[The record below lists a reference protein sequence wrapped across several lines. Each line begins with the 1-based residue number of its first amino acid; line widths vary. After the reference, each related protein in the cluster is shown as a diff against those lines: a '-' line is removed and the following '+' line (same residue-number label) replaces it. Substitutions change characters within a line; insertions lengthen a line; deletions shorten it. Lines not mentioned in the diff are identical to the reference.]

1 MDDLSSA
8 NLSEAKRAL
17 LQKYLHGE
25 LTLKG
30 ARRINARAEQDQSAL
45 RPPSPRGPLRPLSP
59 RLSSADLPVDPPVA
73 LMFEAQADRSPGAI
87 AAVYE
92 NQALTYDALNRKAN
106 QLAHH
111 LRKLGVGPETLVGLA
126 VNRSLDMLI
135 GALGIL
141 KAGGAYVPL
150 DPAFPRER
158 LRFMIDDAR
167 LAFFVTE
174 EEIAAQLDQS
184 DTELVKL
191 DSDSDLI
198 ERESV
203 ENPISNLTSNNLAYL
218 TYTSGSTGQPKGV
231 QIEHRALT
239 NFLCSMRREPG
250 LTAADNLL
258 SVTTLSF
265 DISGLELFLPLIC
278 GASVVIAAR
287 EVTIDGRLLKDLI
300 ATSGATVMQATPA
313 TWRMLIDAGWTGS
326 ERLRVLCGGEALAR
340 DLANDLLTRCGE
352 LWNLYGPTETT
363 IWSSLS
369 KIESITGPIT
379 IGRPIANT
387 YFHVLDE
394 NLNRLPS
401 GETGELHIGGLG
413 LARGYLNRPEL
424 TAERFIADS
433 FADSPNARLYKTGD
447 MARFLPDGS
456 VEFLGRID
464 TQTKVRGFR
473 IELGEIEAALTES
486 GTVAQAV
493 VIMREDQPGDQRLV
507 AYLVAR
513 NGAQLDTR
521 ELRRQIQKQ
530 LPDQMVPSTI
540 VQLDRMPLTSNAKIN
555 RKALP
560 APTEIHI
567 HLTETLVP
575 PRNHTQR
582 SIARIW
588 QEVLKLEEVGIHENF
603 FDLGGNS
610 LLAGSM
616 LARLRDSFQVDLPM
630 RAVFAAPTIAGLA
643 REIDSREPEQLIPA
657 ATTSKSKTCR
667 LSFPQERLWF
677 LDQLNPGS
685 AAFNIPLAARLTEPL
700 DSAVLKRSI
709 EEIVRRHEVLRMTFP
724 TVNGEPRPVVSS
736 ATEVDLVLINLTAFP
751 EAERETRARAI
762 VNDETLRPFDL
773 ANGPLL
779 RTTLVRL
786 AETDHIFLL
795 TMHHIASDGWSMVL
809 FFNELSRL
817 YDAFSRG
824 EPSPLAGLPIQYAD
838 YAGWQRDWLAGEVTQ
853 RQISYW
859 KEKLGG
865 ELPALDLPTDRP
877 RPNLQTFH
885 GARKWLVL
893 TEAQTKAINELCRR
907 ERVTLFMTLLAA
919 FKVLLNRYSGQ
930 EDIIVG
936 APIGARPLT
945 ETENLIGF
953 FLNNLA
959 LRTDLS
965 GNPTFRD
972 ALAQVRQTVLEAFAN
987 QDVPF
992 EKLIEELRPPRNLSR
1007 TPIFQVYF
1015 NLLNFTE
1022 ELSLPG
1028 ANESISFVDAWS
1040 QSEENFSKFDLTF
1053 YAGIDERQLKLAM
1066 VYNVDLFD
1074 EIFIVRMLAH
1084 FESLLESI
1092 LANPD
1097 RAISDFALEKFVGG
1111 SHSHP
1116 ALAGCARKTIHTDN
1130 RFNGFVAPLKPLK
1143 RLIDRTTFERSEI
1156 EQSITSRFEQQVRK
1170 HPANTAIK
1178 GKHYDWS
1185 YAELDCIADRI
1196 GRSLVGL
1203 GPEAERVALLFEHD
1217 APMIAAMLGALKAGK
1232 TYVPLDPNY
1241 PPERLSWILEH
1252 AQAGALL
1259 TNNRNLIAAQR
1270 LVSSGVRLINI
1281 DRLGAVDDEIDLP
1294 ESGPDRL
1301 AYILY
1306 TSGSTGEPKGV
1317 MQNHRNVLHFIRVY
1331 TNNLRI
1337 GSEDRLTLLSS
1348 YCFDASVMDIFGALL
1363 NGATLYPIDIRR
1375 DGLANLAEKINEE
1388 RITIYHS
1395 TPTVYRYF
1403 IETLGSA
1410 PAEGTGDGD
1419 WSASVL
1425 ACNERDRAKNL
1436 TLASED
1442 ACAPVAARFGRRT
1455 PKWPHLRLIVL
1466 GGEEVNRHDVESYRK
1481 HFSDDCILVNGFG
1494 PTEATVALQNFIDKD
1509 TAISSESVAVGFP
1522 VEDTEVLLL
1531 SDRGT
1536 PVEIQGEIAIRSP
1549 HVALGYWRNPEATNA
1564 AFYVRSPT
1572 VREGPSVKSGA
1583 LAYARASD
1591 TNALGEGQ
1599 TDRIYRTGDLGRR
1612 LSDGSIRFEGRKD
1625 FQIKIRGFRVELGE
1639 IESVLSRHP
1648 QVRDCAVVV
1657 REVDGRDKQLVAYL
1671 APQAN
1676 QSPSEADLRNFLK
1689 QELPEYMLP
1698 AAFVTLD
1705 ELPLTASGK
1714 VNRPALPAPTKLN
1727 REPAK
1732 TAAPQ
1737 TTLEKLLLPI
1747 WIDILGVNLGI
1758 HDNFFE
1764 HGGHSLMA
1772 VRLFAQIE
1780 NRLGH
1785 RLPLATLFQAPTI
1798 AQLAAILEG
1807 ESTHQWTSL
1816 VPIQPEGDAPP
1827 FFCVHGLGGNVL
1839 EFYDLAR
1846 HLGIN
1851 QPFYGL
1857 QSQGLNGKQTLHTSI
1872 KEMAAHYIREMRE
1885 VQPRGPYFIGGRSL
1899 GGTIAFEMA
1908 CQLRA
1913 QGETVALLALLD
1925 AYPAGYA
1932 KLLPAV
1938 AQPETNFGRAAN
1950 RIESHFRNLR
1960 RLRFGEKL
1968 WYLGGK
1974 ARYAPRKMK
1983 SFVWR
1988 RIHRLYRNLN
1998 RDLPRLLRDVTE
2010 FNSLAAR
2017 NYIPQVYDGKV
2028 TLFWASGDL
2037 RAYDLVDGWK
2047 VLATGGIEVHE
2058 IPGTH
2063 LNIIKEPHVAE
2074 LARKLNDCLARVQGR
2089 QLRVQELAPDDYVI
2103 TSAAKTRAA

>member
-1 MDDLSSA
+1 ML
-8 NLSEAKRAL
+8 N
-17 LQKYLHGE
+17 
-25 LTLKG
+25 G
-30 ARRINARAEQDQSAL
+30 ARRINARAEQDLSAL
-45 RPPSPRGPLRPLSP
+45 LPPSPLRPLSP
-59 RLSSADLPVDPPVA
+59 RLSSADLSLDLPVA
-73 LMFEAQADRSPGAI
+73 LMFEAQAKRSPAAI
-87 AAVYE
+87 AAIYE
-92 NQALTYDALNRKAN
+92 NQTLTYDALNRKAN

-111 LRKLGVGPETLVGLA
+111 LNKRGVGPETLVGLA
-126 VNRSLDMLI
+126 VNRSLEILI

-158 LRFMIDDAR
+158 LRFMADDAK
-167 LAFFVTE
+167 LAIFVTQ

-184 DTELVKL
+184 DAVLVKL

-198 ERESV
+198 ERESI
-203 ENPISNLTSNNLAYL
+203 ENPISDLTPSNLAYVI
-218 TYTSGSTGQPKGV
+218 YTSGSTGQPKGV
-231 QIEHRALT
+231 QIEHRGLT
-239 NFLCSMRREPG
+239 NFLSSMRREPG
-250 LTAADNLL
+250 ITASDILL

-278 GASVVIAAR
+278 GASVVIAPRDA
-287 EVTIDGRLLKDLI
+287 TIDGRLLKDLI

-313 TWRMLIDAGWTGS
+313 TWRMLIDAGWIGS
-326 ERLRVLCGGEALAR
+326 ERLRVLCGGEALSR
-340 DLANDLLTRCGE
+340 DLANHLLAGGGE
-352 LWNLYGPTETT
+352 LWNMYGPTETT
-363 IWSSLS
+363 IWSSLN
-369 KIESITGPIT
+369 KIDSAAGPIT
-379 IGRPIANT
+379 IGHPIANT
-387 YFHVLDE
+387 QFYVLDE
-394 NLNRLPS
+394 NLNRLPP
-401 GETGELHIGGLG
+401 GEIGELHIGGLG
-413 LARGYLNRPEL
+413 LARGYLNSPEL

-447 MARFLPDGS
+447 VARFLPDGR
-456 VEFLGRID
+456 VEFLGRTD
-464 TQTKVRGFR
+464 TQIKLRGFR

-486 GTVAQAV
+486 RKVAQAV

-507 AYLVAR
+507 AYVVAKD
-513 NGAQLDTR
+513 GARIDGR
-521 ELRRQIQKQ
+521 ELRRQIEKK
-530 LPDQMVPSTI
+530 LPDHMVPSTI
-540 VQLDRMPLTSNAKIN
+540 VELDRLPLTLNAKIN

-560 APTEIHI
+560 APTEIHNC
-567 HLTETLVP
+567 LTETLVQP
-575 PRNHTQR
+575 HNDTQK

-588 QEVLKLEEVGIHENF
+588 RDVLKLGAVGIHENF
-603 FDLGGNS
+603 FELGGNS

-616 LARLRDSFQVDLPM
+616 LARLRDCFEVDLPM

-643 REIDSREPEQLIPA
+643 REIDGREHERVIPA
-657 ATTSKSKTCR
+657 ATRSQSKAR
-667 LSFPQERLWF
+667 RQLSFPQERLWF

-685 AAFNIPLAARLTEPL
+685 AAFNIPLAARLTAPVDL
-700 DSAVLKRSI
+700 AALKRSI
-709 EEIVRRHEVLRMTFP
+709 EEIVRRHEVLRTIFP
-724 TVNGEPRPVVSS
+724 TRNGEPAPVVLS
-736 ATEVDLVLINLTAFP
+736 ATEVDLVLIDLTAFP
-751 EAERETRARAI
+751 EAERETRARTI

-786 AETDHIFLL
+786 AESDHIFLL

-817 YDAFSRG
+817 YEAFSRG
-824 EPSPLAGLPIQYAD
+824 EPSPLAGLPIQYSD
-838 YAGWQRDWLAGEVTQ
+838 YAAWQRDWLAGEVTQ
-853 RQISYW
+853 KQISYW

-877 RPNLQTFH
+877 RPSVQTFN
-885 GARKWLVL
+885 GARQWLVL
-893 TEAQTKAINELCRR
+893 TEAQSAALNELCRR
-907 ERVTLFMTLLAA
+907 EGATLFMTLLAA
-919 FKVLLNRYSGQ
+919 FKVLLNRYAGQ

-936 APIGARPLT
+936 APIGARALT

-959 LRTDLS
+959 LRTDLC
-965 GNPTFRD
+965 GNPTFRE
-972 ALAQVRQTVLEAFAN
+972 ALARVRQTALEAFAN

-992 EKLIEELRPPRNLSR
+992 EKLIEELRPPRDLSR

-1015 NLLNFTE
+1015 NLFNFTE
-1022 ELSLPG
+1022 EISLPG
-1028 ANESISFVDAWS
+1028 ANEKISFIEAWS

-1053 YAGIDERQLKLAM
+1053 YAGIDERKLKLAM

-1074 EIFIVRMLAH
+1074 EAFIVRMLAH
-1084 FESLLESI
+1084 FESLLDSI
-1092 LANPD
+1092 VANPET
-1097 RAISDFALEKFVGG
+1097 AILDLTLEEFVVG
-1111 SHSHP
+1111 SHSQP
-1116 ALAGCARKTIHTDN
+1116 ALAGCGRKTIHTDN
-1130 RFNGFVAPLKPLK
+1130 RFNGFVAPSKPLK
-1143 RLIDRTTFERSEI
+1143 RLINGQWRSAAIQLKQGVNEKESQSPDAPANTWHAGNTRTGRQAEAYRTDFVRFERSEI
-1156 EQSITSRFEQQVRK
+1156 EQSIASRFEQQVRK

-1178 GKHYDWS
+1178 SKHYHWT
-1185 YAELDCIADRI
+1185 YTELDGIANRI
-1196 GRSLVGL
+1196 GRALACLS
-1203 GPEAERVALLFEHD
+1203 PEVEHVALFFEHD

-1232 TYVPLDPNY
+1232 TYVPLDPKY

-1259 TNNRNLIAAQR
+1259 TNDRNLTAAQR
-1270 LVSSGVRLINI
+1270 LTTSGARLINI
-1281 DRLGAVDDEIDLP
+1281 DRLGAVDREIDLP
-1294 ESGPDRL
+1294 GPGPDRL

-1317 MQNHRNVLHFIRVY
+1317 MQNHRNVLHFIRIY

-1337 GSEDRLTLLSS
+1337 SPEDRLTLLSS
-1348 YCFDASVMDIFGALL
+1348 YCFDASVMDIYGALL
-1363 NGATLYPIDIRR
+1363 NGAALYPIDVRH
-1375 DGLANLAEKINEE
+1375 DGFANLAEQINDE

-1403 IETLGSA
+1403 IDRLWSA
-1410 PAEGTGDGD
+1410 PAERSGDGAFD
-1419 WSASVL
+1419 SSMLSGSQSHNVQSA
-1425 ACNERDRAKNL
+1425 
-1436 TLASED
+1436 
-1442 ACAPVAARFGRRT
+1442 VAAALCRRT
-1455 PKWPHLRLIVL
+1455 PKFPRLRLIVL
-1466 GGEEVNRHDVESYRK
+1466 GGEEVNRQDIESYRK
-1481 HFSDDCILVNGFG
+1481 HFSDECILVNGLG
-1494 PTEATVALQNFIDKD
+1494 PTEATVALQHFIDQG
-1509 TAISSESVAVGFP
+1509 TALSGESVPVGFP

-1531 SDRGT
+1531 SDQGK
-1536 PVEIQGEIAIRSP
+1536 PVEIQGEIAIKSQ
-1549 HVALGYWRNPEATNA
+1549 HIALGYWRNPEATDA
-1564 AFYVRSPT
+1564 AFSGGNPT
-1572 VREGPSVKSGA
+1572 VREGANS
-1583 LAYARASD
+1583 
-1591 TNALGEGQ
+1591 
-1599 TDRIYRTGDLGRR
+1599 DRIYRSGDLGRR
-1612 LSDGSIRFEGRKD
+1612 LADGSIRFEGRKD

-1639 IESVLSRHP
+1639 IESILSRHP
-1648 QVRDCAVVV
+1648 QVRESVVV
-1657 REVDGRDKQLVAYL
+1657 AREIDGRDKQLVAYL
-1671 APQAN
+1671 APQAS
-1676 QSPSEADLRNFLK
+1676 QSPNEADLRNFLK
-1689 QELPEYMLP
+1689 QKLPEYMLP

-1714 VNRPALPAPTKLN
+1714 VNRLALPAPTNLK

-1732 TAAPQ
+1732 TAAPE
-1737 TTLEKLLLPI
+1737 TPVEKLLVPI
-1747 WIDILGVNLGI
+1747 WTDILGVNTGI

-1785 RLPLATLFQAPTI
+1785 RLPLATLFEAPTI
-1798 AQLAAILEG
+1798 AELAAILEG

-1816 VPIQPEGDAPP
+1816 VPIQPKGDAPP

-1846 HLGIN
+1846 RLGLN

-1857 QSQGLNGKQTLHTSI
+1857 QSQGLNGKQTLHTSL
-1872 KEMAAHYIREMRE
+1872 KEMAAHYIREMRQ

-1913 QGETVALLALLD
+1913 QGDSVGLLALLD

-1932 KLLPAV
+1932 KLLPAL

-1960 RLRFGEKL
+1960 RLKFGEKIL
-1968 WYLGGK
+1968 YLAGK

-1988 RIHRLYRNLN
+1988 RVHRLYRNLN
-1998 RDLPRLLRDVTE
+1998 RDLPRLLRDVAE

-2017 NYIPQVYDGKV
+2017 NYDPQVFDGKV

-2037 RAYDLVDGWK
+2037 RAYDVVDGWK

-2074 LARKLNDCLARVQGR
+2074 LARKLNNCLARVQGR
-2089 QLRVQELAPDDYVI
+2089 HLHVQELARDDHVR
-2103 TSAAKTRAA
+2103 TKATKTRAA